1 MIELIDVTKSFGD
14 NKVLDSVSC
23 HIEGGKITV
32 FIGPSGV
39 GKSVLIKQIVG
50 LIKPDRGRIMIDG
63 QDVTVMS
70 EKDIYR
76 LRCKF
81 GMLFQ
86 DGALFDSFTV
96 GENVAFPIVQHTKKK
111 ESEVKKIVAEKLF
124 LVGLEGIE
132 EMMPSELSGGMRKRV
147 GLARAI
153 ALEPEIVFFD
163 EPSSGLDPITAN
175 AIDALILEM
184 HRKLNITFVVISHDI
199 YSTMTI
205 ANKVGLLY
213 DTKLLEFGTP
223 EERAHSENPVLKE
236 FFSRCFAEGMGR
248 LPIPRDISRRGT

>member
-1 MIELIDVTKSFGD
+1 MIKLIDVTKSFGSH
-14 NKVLDSVSC
+14 KVLDSITC
-23 HIEGGKITV
+23 DIETGKITV

-39 GKSVLIKQIVG
+39 GKSVLIKHIVG
-50 LIKPDRGRIMIDG
+50 LIKPDRGQIFIND
-63 QDVTVMS
+63 QEVTSMR
-70 EKDIYR
+70 EKEIYR
-76 LRCKF
+76 LRRKF

-96 GENVAFPIVQHTKKK
+96 GQNVAFPIIQHTRKK
-111 ESEVKKIVAEKLF
+111 EGEVKKIVQEKLA

-132 EMMPSELSGGMRKRV
+132 DMMPAELSGGMRKRV

-153 ALEPEIVFFD
+153 AMEPEIVFFD

-175 AIDALILEM
+175 AIDNLIAEM

-205 ANKVGLLY
+205 GHKVGLLY
-213 DTKLLEFGTP
+213 ETRLLEYGTP
-223 EERAHSENPVLKE
+223 KEIAGSRNPILRE
-236 FFSRCFAEGMGR
+236 FFSRCYAEGVDG
-248 LPIPRDISRRGT
+248 LDHGKEQ

>member
-1 MIELIDVTKSFGD
+1 MIKLIDITKSFGGH
-14 NKVLDSVSC
+14 KVLDSISC
-23 HIEGGKITV
+23 DIEGEKITV

-39 GKSVLIKQIVG
+39 GKSVLIKHIVG
-50 LIKPDRGRIMIDG
+50 LIKPDQGQIIIDG
-63 QDVTVMS
+63 EDITEMN

-76 LRCKF
+76 LRRKF

-86 DGALFDSFTV
+86 DGALFDSLTV
-96 GENVAFPIVQHTKKK
+96 GDNVGFPIVQHTRLK
-111 ESEVKKIVAEKLF
+111 EGEIRKIVSEKLA

-132 EMMPSELSGGMRKRV
+132 HLMPAELSGGMRKRV

-175 AIDALILEM
+175 AIDKLIVEM
-184 HRKLNITFVVISHDI
+184 HRRLSITFVVISHDI

-205 ANKVGLLY
+205 ADKIGLLY
-213 DTKLLEFGTP
+213 DTRLIEYGTP
-223 EERAHSENPVLKE
+223 EEISDSKNPILKE
-236 FFSRCFAEGMGR
+236 FFSRCFTDGENRFGH
-248 LPIPRDISRRGT
+248 

>member
-1 MIELIDVTKSFGD
+1 MIRLIEVSKSFGAH
-14 NKVLDSVSC
+14 KVLDSITC
-23 HIEGGKITV
+23 DIEGGKITV

-50 LIKPDRGRIMIDG
+50 LLKPDRGQIIIDG
-63 QDVTVMS
+63 QDITAMR

-76 LRCKF
+76 LRRKF

-86 DGALFDSFTV
+86 DGALFDSLTV
-96 GENVAFPIVQHTKKK
+96 GENVAFPVVQHTKKK
-111 ESEVKKIVAEKLF
+111 ESEVKKIVAEKLS
-124 LVGLEGIE
+124 LVGLEGTE
-132 EMMPSELSGGMRKRV
+132 DMMPAELSGGMRKRV

-175 AIDALILEM
+175 AIDRLILEM

-205 ANKVGLLY
+205 GDKVGLLY
-213 DTKLLEFGTP
+213 EAKLTEFGTP
-223 EERAHSENPVLKE
+223 EEIARSENPVLKD
-236 FFSRCFAEGMGR
+236 FFSRCFAEGMGG
-248 LPIPRDISRRGT
+248 LPVPRKP